1 MFHMLL
7 VYHDQQL
14 QEQAEII
21 LKLSIIII
29 LNMNVINFLEICE
42 NLPQICFLL
51 HDQE

>member
-21 LKLSIIII
+21 LKLSIII
-29 LNMNVINFLEICE
+29 LNTNIINFLETCE
-42 NLPQICFLL
+42 
-51 HDQE
+51 

>member
-21 LKLSIIII
+21 LKLNIII
-29 LNMNVINFLEICE
+29 LNMMNIINFLEICE
-42 NLPQICFLL
+42 
-51 HDQE
+51 

>member
-21 LKLSIIII
+21 LKLSIII

>member
-21 LKLSIIII
+21 LKLSIII
-29 LNMNVINFLEICE
+29 LNMNIINFLETCE
-42 NLPQICFLL
+42 
-51 HDQE
+51 